1 MKKTK
6 FVQLLKAERK
16 RHGHSQFQTGEFL
29 SMTQSAYCRLEKGKT
44 KTSVERSIEI
54 IKILETHGYTG
65 IQPIEVEEID
75 GVPSVS
81 IRWPWN
87 KYLLYALIVV
97 VIVMSIDYVV
107 NAPFDFARGQA
118 AAENNEPA
126 PDPTWAVFLA
136 IAGVIIIYGLYRLI
150 KRWRQ

>member
-1 MKKTK
+1 M
-6 FVQLLKAERK
+6 LKAERD
-16 RHGHSQFQTGEFL
+16 RLGHSQQKTGEFL
-29 SMTQSAYCRLEKGKT
+29 NMTQTAYCRLENGKT
-44 KTSVERSIEI
+44 KTSVKRSLDI
-54 IKILETHGYTG
+54 IKILEAHGYKG
-65 IQPIEVEEID
+65 IQPIELEEID

-81 IRWPWN
+81 IKWPWN

-97 VIVMSIDYVV
+97 VIVMAIDYVV

-136 IAGVIIIYGLYRLI
+136 IAGMIVIYGLYRLI